1 MDGRLP
7 EAQVTDS
14 QPFTDEWYMAAV
26 AKIEAKRKFRKPTHR
41 NVAAAKEYGRRY
53 YRRNKDRFILR
64 ALIREHI
71 KKGLPADLT
80 AADWK
85 QAVDYFGGSC
95 AYCGATGTLEREH
108 IIPVTAGGGLT
119 KTNIV
124 PSCRACNQSKKA
136 RLLHDW
142 FKYSTHYSDARLL
155 RLVGWIYGED
165 GVNQVRQEFGLT
177 I

>member
-1 MDGRLP
+1 M
-7 EAQVTDS
+7 ADS
-14 QPFTDEWYMAAV
+14 QPFTDEWYREILVRIRANQ
-26 AKIEAKRKFRKPTHR
+26 KFRKPRSR
-41 NVAAAKEYGRRY
+41 NTAAAREHGRRY
-53 YRRNKDRFILR
+53 YRRNKDKFILR

-80 AADWK
+80 VSDWK

-108 IIPVTAGGGLT
+108 VIPVTAGGGFT
-119 KTNIV
+119 RTNII
-124 PSCRACNQSKKA
+124 PACRACNQSKKA
-136 RLLHDW
+136 LLLHDW
-142 FKYSTHYSDARLL
+142 FKYSAHYSDVRLL